1 VDTRQRIVAEL
12 RKHRLDEALVLGR
25 SLGMGTVANDVVGHT
40 SKTAGEPERMRA
52 TFAMQPRLAFMKLIN
67 KTAVIYG
74 AGGAVGTALAK
85 AFAQAGATVALTGR
99 HREPLETLAQEL
111 GGGATAV
118 QVDALDEVAIEKHL
132 ATMGRVDV
140 SVNAIGIPQTG
151 VQGIPLAQLSAEA
164 YMAPVVTYVR
174 SHFLTARAAARRMV
188 AQNSGVIIAH
198 TANPARVAIPLMGGM
213 TPAWAAL
220 EVMMGTFSVEHAAKG
235 VRALVLRTT
244 GLPETGTI
252 DEVYGLHARAMGV
265 TREQFQQMLES
276 RTHRG
281 RHNVLAELAA
291 AAVFVASDAGS
302 GFTGTTLDLTGG
314 MTGD

>member
-1 VDTRQRIVAEL
+1 
-12 RKHRLDEALVLGR
+12 
-25 SLGMGTVANDVVGHT
+25 
-40 SKTAGEPERMRA
+40 MRA
-52 TFAMQPRLAFMKLIN
+52 SFVIEPRLAVMKLIN

-85 AFAQAGATVALTGR
+85 AFAEVGATVALTG
-99 HREPLETLAQEL
+99 HHIEPLEALAREL
-111 GGGATAV
+111 GGGATAA
-118 QVDALDEVAIEKHL
+118 QVDALDEIAIEKHL
-132 ATMGRVDV
+132 ATLDQVDI
-140 SVNAIGIPQTG
+140 SVNTIGIPQTG
-151 VQGIPLAQLSAEA
+151 VQGIPLVELSADA
-164 YMAPVVTYVR
+164 YMTPVMTYVR

-188 AQNSGVIIAH
+188 AQKSGVIIAH
-198 TANPARVAIPLMGGM
+198 TANPARTAIPLMGGM
-213 TPAWAAL
+213 TPAWASL

-252 DEVYGLHARAMGV
+252 DEVYGLHARAMGT

-281 RHNVLAELAA
+281 RHNTLAELAA
-291 AAVFVASDAGS
+291 AAVFVASDAGR

>member
-1 VDTRQRIVAEL
+1 
-12 RKHRLDEALVLGR
+12 
-25 SLGMGTVANDVVGHT
+25 
-40 SKTAGEPERMRA
+40 
-52 TFAMQPRLAFMKLIN
+52 MQLTN

-74 AGGAVGTALAK
+74 AGGAVGKTLAK

-99 HREPLETLAQEL
+99 HREPLDALAKEL
-111 GGGATAV
+111 GGGATAA
-118 QVDALDEVAIEKHL
+118 QVDALDEAAIDRHL
-132 ATMGRVDV
+132 GTLDRVDI

-151 VQGIPLAQLSAEA
+151 IQGIPLAQLSVEA
-164 YMAPVVTYVR
+164 FMTPVNTYVR

-188 AQNSGVIIAH
+188 AQKSGVIIAH
-198 TANPARVAIPLMGGM
+198 TAIPLMGGM
-213 TPAWAAL
+213 TPAWASL
-220 EVMMGTFSVEHAAKG
+220 EVMMGTFSVEHAANG

-252 DEVYGLHARAMGV
+252 DEVYGLHASAIGV

-281 RHNVLAELAA
+281 RHNTLAELAA
-291 AAVFVASDAGS
+291 AAVFVASDAGR

>member
-1 VDTRQRIVAEL
+1 
-12 RKHRLDEALVLGR
+12 
-25 SLGMGTVANDVVGHT
+25 VGHT
-40 SKTAGEPERMRA
+40 RKTADEAERMRA
-52 TFAMQPRLAFMKLIN
+52 SFAMEARLALMQLTN

-74 AGGAVGTALAK
+74 AGGAVGSTLAK
-85 AFAQAGATVALTGR
+85 AFAQAGAAVALTGR
-99 HREPLETLAQEL
+99 HREPLEALAKEL
-111 GGGATAV
+111 GGGATAAH
-118 QVDALDEVAIEKHL
+118 VDALDEVAIEKHL
-132 ATMGRVDV
+132 ATLGHVDI

-151 VQGIPLAQLSAEA
+151 IQGIPLAQLSAEA
-164 YMAPVVTYVR
+164 FMTPMMTYVR

-198 TANPARVAIPLMGGM
+198 TANPARIAIPLMGGM
-213 TPAWAAL
+213 TPAWASL
-220 EVMMGTFSVEHAAKG
+220 EVMMGTFSVEHAARG

-252 DEVYGLHARAMGV
+252 DEVYGLHASAIGI

-276 RTHRG
+276 RIHRG
-281 RHNVLAELAA
+281 RHNTLAELAA
-291 AAVFVASDAGS
+291 AAVFVASDAGR

>member
-1 VDTRQRIVAEL
+1 
-12 RKHRLDEALVLGR
+12 
-25 SLGMGTVANDVVGHT
+25 
-40 SKTAGEPERMRA
+40 MRA
-52 TFAMQPRLAFMKLIN
+52 TFAQKPRLAFMKLTN

-99 HREPLETLAQEL
+99 HREPLEALAREL
-111 GGGATAV
+111 GGGATAA
-118 QVDALDEVAIEKHL
+118 QVDALDEAAIEKHL
-132 ATMGRVDV
+132 ATLDRVDV

-151 VQGIPLAQLSAEA
+151 VQGIPLVQLSAEA
-164 YMAPVVTYVR
+164 FMNPVTTYVR

-188 AQNSGVIIAH
+188 GQNGGVIITH

-213 TPAWAAL
+213 TPAWASL
-220 EVMMGTFSVEHAAKG
+220 EVMMGTFSVEYAAQG

-252 DEVYGLHARAMGV
+252 DEVYGLHARAMGI

-281 RHNVLAELAA
+281 RHNTLAELAA
-291 AAVFVASDAGS
+291 AAVFVASEAGR